1 MEASALDVVLGMVEP
16 FPCVVTALFG
26 QTGTT
31 SITLTGADED
41 GLRASGPTA
50 VMKEG
55 MECRLRFR
63 AEGAERR
70 DVDLRVSAVFFESTT
85 TNSAVLVPTR
95 VVTRSAERVAKRAPL
110 EIHVHG
116 RSHTT
121 GEAFEARLADASVTG
136 MGLHTSHRLSVGDQ
150 IALSVELPEGRIDV
164 DALIVAERRGGF
176 GRTRY
181 GCEISR
187 IDPRHREMI
196 ARLADDAA
204 EPDGHF
210 RSLTD
215 APPNELVA

>member
-1 MEASALDVVLGMVEP
+1 MEASALDLVLGSVEP
-16 FPCVVTALFG
+16 FPCSVTALFG

-41 GLRASGPTA
+41 GLHASGPTA
-50 VMKEG
+50 VMQEG
-55 MECRLRFR
+55 MKCRLRFR

-85 TNSAVLVPTR
+85 TNSAVLIPTR
-95 VVTRSAERVAKRAPL
+95 VVTRSAERVAKRAL
-110 EIHVHG
+110 LKIHVQG

-121 GEAFEARLADASVTG
+121 GEIFEARLVDASVTG
-136 MGLHTSHRLSVGDQ
+136 MGLHTSHRLSIGDQ

-164 DALIVAERRGGF
+164 DALIVAERREGF
-176 GRTRY
+176 GRARY
-181 GCEISR
+181 GCEITR

-196 ARLADDAA
+196 ARLADDTT
-204 EPDGHF
+204 EHDLPL
-210 RSLTD
+210 RSPA